1 MRVGLLARMMKAKR
15 LIAMMA
21 PYHSSPTLPTRLV
34 NGEVADGHFPSKAN
48 QCALP
53 LSRSRS
59 LSLLFWSAADVED
72 ALCDFSCPVFE
83 ELEPEAVVERADAE
97 EPERGYGGEIVPERV
112 RREVVA
118 EEEADADAGFAE
130 VDEELD

>member
-1 MRVGLLARMMKAKR
+1 MDELPAPFADAPPEDTGNSSALGPRGETVALL
-15 LIAMMA
+15 L
-21 PYHSSPTLPTRLV
+21 
-34 NGEVADGHFPSKAN
+34 
-48 QCALP
+48 CALP

-59 LSLLFWSAADVED
+59 LSLLFWSAEDAED
-72 ALCDFSCPVFE
+72 ALWLFSCPVFE
-83 ELEPEAVVERADAE
+83 ELEPEAVVEEVDAE

-130 VDEELD
+130 VGEELD